1 MSLDQGALLAEI
13 IGAVAVVASLI
24 YLAVELRRQSKLN
37 RLASGNDLAAQWSG
51 LMISMHDSAELTE
64 IWLKGTRDFESLD
77 PVSKLR
83 FGAFFGRF
91 LRNSDAL
98 YFRVLDK
105 TLDPTIWRGIER
117 TIRDLLCLPGSQAW
131 WETRKHWYTDDFQ
144 SLVSDLI
151 ARGNAE
157 VMFEKYDVE
166 ELQKTLE

>member
-13 IGAVAVVASLI
+13 IGAIAVVASLI
-24 YLAVELRRQSKLN
+24 YLTVELRTQSKMN
-37 RLASGNDLAAQWSG
+37 RLASANDLATQWSG
-51 LMISMHDSAELTE
+51 LMISMHDSAELSE
-64 IWLKGTRDFESLD
+64 IWLKGTSDFDSLG

-83 FGAFFGRF
+83 FSAFFGRF
-91 LRNSDAL
+91 LRNSEAL

-105 TLDPTIWRGIER
+105 TLDQTIWRGIER

-151 ARGNAE
+151 ARGEAE
-157 VMFEKYDVE
+157 VMFDKYNVEK
-166 ELQKTLE
+166 LQKTLE